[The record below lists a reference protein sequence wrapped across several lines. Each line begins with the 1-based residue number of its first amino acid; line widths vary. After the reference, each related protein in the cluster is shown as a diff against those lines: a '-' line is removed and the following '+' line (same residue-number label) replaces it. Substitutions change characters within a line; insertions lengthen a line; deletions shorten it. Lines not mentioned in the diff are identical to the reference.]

1 MDIVEKY
8 RGRLIKVAYFI
19 MLLGAFYLFM
29 KYAFTL
35 FLPFIIAFIVAT
47 ALQKPVNRLS
57 NNKYISRGVA
67 SAILSLLLYAIIVTL
82 ISFVGVWLVG
92 EVKSFVEFLMEKMTS
107 LPEFLATLEEK
118 ILNIIKILPDKI
130 ETSLAAQIKD
140 WIAMLSDEAPTE
152 VPTDIG
158 GGIFDKIDLSVLAS
172 PLSGIASA
180 AMRVPSFL
188 IAAVITVI
196 ATCFLTTDYDR
207 IKNFI
212 KRQLPEERVVA
223 VASGK
228 KILKKSLKNL
238 SKAYLSIMGITFC
251 EMLTG
256 LLILRLIGVLNT
268 DYIFIIAFITAIVDI
283 FPILGTGTI
292 LLPWAAYALITGNY
306 GLAIGIVVIYIIITV
321 LRQFIEP
328 KMVAENL
335 GLPPILT
342 IFGIYIGL
350 KLFGVLGFFIVP
362 LVIIMIKLL
371 NDEGVIH
378 LWKN

>member
-19 MLLGAFYLFM
+19 MLIGAFYLFM
-29 KYAFTL
+29 KYAFGL
-35 FLPFIIAFIVAT
+35 FLPFIIAFIIAT
-47 ALQKPVNRLS
+47 MLQKPVDRLS
-57 NNKYISRGVA
+57 GNKFISRGVA
-67 SAILSLLLYAIIVTL
+67 SAILSLLLYAIIVAL
-82 ISFVGVWLVG
+82 ISFVGVWLAG
-92 EVKSFVEFLMEKMTS
+92 EIKSFVEFLTEKMTS
-107 LPEFLATLEEK
+107 LPEFLATLEDK
-118 ILNIIKILPDKI
+118 ILNVIKILPDKI
-130 ETSLAAQIKD
+130 ETSLAGQIKE
-140 WIAMLSDEAPTE
+140 WIAMLSNEAPTE
-152 VPTDIG
+152 VPQNT
-158 GGIFDKIDLSVLAS
+158 GGIFDKFDFSILAS

-188 IAAVITVI
+188 IGAVITVI
-196 ATCFLTTDYDR
+196 ATCFLTTDYNR

-212 KRQLPEERVVA
+212 KRQLPEERVLA

-228 KILKKSLKNL
+228 KILKKSIKNL

-251 EMLTG
+251 EMLIG
-256 LLILRLIGVLNT
+256 LLVLRLIGVLKT
-268 DYIFIIAFITAIVDI
+268 DYIFVIAFITAIVDI

-306 GLAIGIVVIYIIITV
+306 GLAIGIVVIYIVITV

-378 LWKN
+378 LWK

>member
-1 MDIVEKY
+1 
-8 RGRLIKVAYFI
+8 
-19 MLLGAFYLFM
+19 
-29 KYAFTL
+29 
-35 FLPFIIAFIVAT
+35 
-47 ALQKPVNRLS
+47 
-57 NNKYISRGVA
+57 
-67 SAILSLLLYAIIVTL
+67 
-82 ISFVGVWLVG
+82 
-92 EVKSFVEFLMEKMTS
+92 
-107 LPEFLATLEEK
+107 
-118 ILNIIKILPDKI
+118 
-130 ETSLAAQIKD
+130 
-140 WIAMLSDEAPTE
+140 
-152 VPTDIG
+152 
-158 GGIFDKIDLSVLAS
+158 
-172 PLSGIASA
+172 
-180 AMRVPSFL
+180 
-188 IAAVITVI
+188 
-196 ATCFLTTDYDR
+196 
-207 IKNFI
+207 
-212 KRQLPEERVVA
+212 
-223 VASGK
+223 
-228 KILKKSLKNL
+228 
-238 SKAYLSIMGITFC
+238 
-251 EMLTG
+251 MLTG